1 MNLTR
6 DLLPESFAAREDQA
20 SRVED
25 GAEDVRSVDTVFF
38 VFFFS
43 FATVKKRRDWERR
56 ENEKGQR
63 GFVRYCT
70 DIQSEI
76 WNFGLLNLVLN
87 RDLGKQVC

>member
-38 VFFFS
+38 VFFS
-43 FATVKKRRDWERR
+43 PSRR
-56 ENEKGQR
+56 
-63 GFVRYCT
+63 
-70 DIQSEI
+70 
-76 WNFGLLNLVLN
+76 
-87 RDLGKQVC
+87 